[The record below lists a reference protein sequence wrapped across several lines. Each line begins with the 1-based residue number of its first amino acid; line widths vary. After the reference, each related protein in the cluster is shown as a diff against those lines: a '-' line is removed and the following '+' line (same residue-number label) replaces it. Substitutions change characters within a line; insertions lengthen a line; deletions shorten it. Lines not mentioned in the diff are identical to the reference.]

1 VEFSRLTMAQPRYSG
16 DMRLIRDVRVR
27 EAMIS
32 YEQGL
37 ETALQQG
44 RDVMTYFHELEESC
58 KPLFDLT
65 LSKRAMEF
73 IQENYRTMLRPIQ
86 VFEALVPQG
95 TYFSGDDLR

>member
-1 VEFSRLTMAQPRYSG
+1 MAQPQYSG

-44 RDVMTYFHELEESC
+44 RGVMTYFHELEESH
-58 KPLFDLT
+58 KALFDLT

-73 IQENYRTMLRPIQ
+73 IEEDYRNMLQPKE
-86 VFEALVPQG
+86 VFEALIPQG
-95 TYFSGDDLR
+95 TYLSGDDLR